1 MKIILNKYSNK
12 DRRSENMKIFTKRIA
27 HELCRRGFKIIKTE
41 INNEKPWMYVY
52 VFKDSEELKAALT
65 ELSNKQK

>member
-1 MKIILNKYSNK
+1 
-12 DRRSENMKIFTKRIA
+12 MKIFTKRIA
-27 HELCRRGFKIIKTE
+27 HELCRRGFRIIKTE

-52 VFKDSEELKAALT
+52 IFKDSEELKAALT